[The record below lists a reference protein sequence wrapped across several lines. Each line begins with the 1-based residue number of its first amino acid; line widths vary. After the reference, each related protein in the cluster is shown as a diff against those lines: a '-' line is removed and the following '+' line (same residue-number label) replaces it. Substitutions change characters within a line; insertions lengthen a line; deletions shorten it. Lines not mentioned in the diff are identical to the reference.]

1 MNDYFKKQNPSSF
14 SFLNFLCFKLLYENE
29 RPSWKSKKEEFEL
42 YCRNLNLYLR
52 DQVVNE
58 DLREKWSELIES
70 QVWYLFWDP
79 STACFTR
86 DPKRIL
92 VQLALL
98 VVPVSSLNN
107 HQEEKDSQEVQTLW
121 KGVMS
126 NTGGITFYYFMDD
139 LKKDLEH
146 NMETVLDEEKEEL
159 DNQILLQEVKD
170 RYETLASESTYE
182 IICRISEKMKSIDLA
197 KLSFNN
203 PLLSFILDLDR
214 IDPIINDLIP
224 KSLLEEASQ
233 YENVRNWKG
242 FTTEFIKKEVWDRGR
257 YQNKLKDDCSIL
269 EDTHIHEIMHNILYN
284 TIKVSNGKI
293 AIDWQLKQTTFQS
306 RNIPDWI
313 AQYRIGD
320 FLYEFLYGEAASP
333 PYQSTTVRTEGNRW
347 KLIHFMSRS
356 VRRAKE
362 KLVSQFSNIADG
374 DLMDDVRNIPRF
386 GMLLYGT
393 NLKILYYDK
402 SKYRFGVITTL
413 MNIQLPLH
421 SQVDKNLVKN
431 YLIGLVIFRRGIL
444 GAIEGMKKLSERCN
458 NHMIAQQN
466 NLYIICND
474 DDEKEDIY
482 PSPQRMKRV
491 KLNNAIY

>member
-98 VVPVSSLNN
+98 VVPGIWLSNLIVVSLLGSYFIQ
-107 HQEEKDSQEVQTLW
+107 HGQCQPYSFR
-121 KGVMS
+121 
-126 NTGGITFYYFMDD
+126 NTRSSRTSRSKRPSKSTI
-139 LKKDLEH
+139 LRNKQK
-146 NMETVLDEEKEEL
+146 EKEEL